1 MQNIAES
8 LKRQREQILGDA
20 PEEIPGRNTSLLE
33 IAVISLYNR
42 LANRLAQD
50 IEVFRSS
57 GAVLALGPF
66 ARGQIGPT
74 MPVPILVIE
83 SETSPWKKGW
93 IEEITSPLAEAG
105 WSVEADVGSIPH
117 FLRLSQEDVGFFWKL
132 LECRYIS
139 GNRQMADQLEK
150 ALDLEIEERRDELL
164 NLLHQTVR
172 IREAALE
179 ETDSWLEPDLEQ
191 ACGGLEDINAIRT
204 AGRIAANMRNLE
216 DAIFRGY
223 LTRQEVDFLQQA
235 EKFYACLV
243 SMIHGTSGTSDSV
256 LRMNRQDYPAGKL
269 GYSGEAGLLP
279 VERLL
284 QQVHRFL
291 HGVQCISQEFWARL
305 QESREGVPDTVP
317 NGSLETGLLLRG
329 GKIFIQTDRYP
340 ATPSNI
346 VRLFHLSARHHLEF
360 SNMTRQWIH
369 HHKGRLSSCA
379 GDPRV
384 KEELLE
390 LLRWDEPEL
399 PVIRRFYNL
408 GLMAELIPEIN
419 GVHGLVQHDSFH
431 LYPIHE
437 HHLRTL
443 MELKKLFRGDYT
455 ESEAVLSEIAGG
467 MRDPAW
473 LYLAGLLHDM
483 GKSTGKGH
491 AMHGAEMVPA
501 IAGRLEL
508 TTEESDLLRFLV
520 AQHLLIM
527 DNASLRDL
535 ADEEMLAQCAL
546 IVGNVENLD
555 MLLLLSF
562 ADMMATGPRAR
573 QKWRDTPVVPLYER
587 VHHLLEKGEP
597 SPKAII
603 ERIES
608 VKALVGRK
616 VSDLMDGMELESYFS
631 RLAPRYLLSVS
642 PDAMARHM
650 RLQWLLQ
657 NSEETLVLE
666 VELLEG
672 SAELTIVGWQQPGLL
687 FRAAGILT
695 LHDMNILSAQVFT
708 MNNRMTL
715 LIFQCRLPQN
725 PPRVPDWTQVRSD
738 MKRLLDGKMA
748 LDYRIAAHA
757 AGRSYSPTT
766 VRKIPSQV
774 WIDNNSSAVYTILE
788 VYTLDR
794 VGLLYTIARTLFEL
808 QIRIFVAKIT
818 TKVDQVADVFYI
830 RTRQGEKVTDPEQV
844 EEVRNALLFWLDGR
858 T

>member
-57 GAVLALGPF
+57 GAVLALGAF

-83 SETSPWKKGW
+83 SETTPWKKGW
-93 IEEITSPLAEAG
+93 IEEITFPLTEAG
-105 WSVEADVGSIPH
+105 WSVDAALGSIPH
-117 FLRLSQEDVGFFWKL
+117 FLHSSREDVGFFFKL

-150 ALDLEIEERRDELL
+150 ALDLEVEKRRDELL
-164 NLLHQTVR
+164 SQLHQMVR
-172 IREAALE
+172 IREASLE
-179 ETDSWLEPDLEQ
+179 EADSWLEPDLEQ
-191 ACGGLEDINAIRT
+191 ACGGLEDINAIRV
-204 AGRIAANMRNLE
+204 AGRIAANMRSLE

-235 EKFYACLV
+235 EKLFACLV
-243 SMIHGTSGTSDSV
+243 SMIHGISGTSDSV
-256 LRMNRQDYPAGKL
+256 LRMSRQDYLAGKL
-269 GYSGEAGLLP
+269 GYSGGAGLLP
-279 VERLL
+279 AERLL

-305 QESREGVPDTVP
+305 QESREGVPDAVP
-317 NGSLETGLLLRG
+317 NGFLETGLLLRG
-329 GKIFIQTDRYP
+329 RKIFIQTDRYP

-360 SNMTRQWIH
+360 ANMTRQWIH
-369 HHKGRLSSCA
+369 HHKGGLSSCA

-437 HHLRTL
+437 HHLHTL

-455 ESEAVLSEIAGG
+455 ESEVVLSEIAGRMG
-467 MRDPAW
+467 DPAW
-473 LYLAGLLHDM
+473 LYLASLLHDM

-501 IAGRLEL
+501 IAGRLGL

-546 IVGNVENLD
+546 VVGNVENLD

-573 QKWRDTPVVPLYER
+573 QKWRDTPVVQLYER

-597 SPKAII
+597 SPKAIL

-608 VKALVGRK
+608 VKALVGSK
-616 VSDLMDGMELESYFS
+616 VSDLMDGLELESYFS

-650 RLQWLLQ
+650 RLQWQLQ

-666 VELLEG
+666 VEVLED

-725 PPRVPDWTQVRSD
+725 PPRLPDWTQVRSD

-757 AGRSYSPTT
+757 AGRDHSPTT
-766 VRKIPSQV
+766 VRRVPSQV

-844 EEVRNALLFWLDGR
+844 EEIRNALLFWLDGR